1 MQYRGVLLSRGLIFF
16 CISSLFVLGLFVVPA
31 IAQDTGAGPPEGTP
45 APGTDTNGDTSLDL
59 ATIAANNCSVSPGA
73 SVTLSD
79 YDGTRARFIDGRLGI
94 EITATGNQLRIQ
106 GPPDVSLEQNA
117 VETFPDDAFF
127 NDGDWTVVTTT
138 GISCQGTGDANQ
150 QPADDDAN
158 AAQTQY
164 NAADAQY
171 GDDVIKDTIPDKT
184 ILVDTGGPSLP
195 MSGGVILAIGLVGLV
210 IFMLRRT

>member
-1 MQYRGVLLSRGLIFF
+1 MQYRGVVLSRGLIFF

-138 GISCQGTGDANQ
+138 GISCQGTGANQ
-150 QPADDDAN
+150 QPADDDNDN
-158 AAQTQY
+158 AAQDQY
-164 NAADAQY
+164 NAADDQY
-171 GDDVIKDTIPDKT
+171 ADDVIKGTIPDKK
-184 ILVDTGGPSLP
+184 ILIKTGGTSLP
-195 MSGGVILAIGLVGLV
+195 MIGGVILAMGLVGLG
-210 IFMLRRT
+210 IFLLRRT